1 MTPTV
6 SALLPVVNSTL
17 HKALAYAP
25 AARARI
31 RSIGPVCWRLHI
43 VDLGI
48 DLDLLT
54 DDDRL
59 RVDQPDDAVPDADI
73 RGRSKDFVTLL
84 RADDKT
90 AALASLPIRVEGNT
104 SSFMQLQSL
113 LGHLD
118 IDIDAWLEDLV
129 GDVAAH
135 QLGTLG
141 RAVGAR
147 MKSGLASVQHATER
161 YVLRERAWLVTRT
174 EADTMS
180 HELHQLRLGIERLAA
195 RVRQLKQG
203 E

>member
-1 MTPTV
+1 MTPAV
-6 SALLPVVNSTL
+6 SALLPVINSTL
-17 HKALAYAP
+17 RTALDYAP

-31 RSIGPVCWRLHI
+31 RSIGPACWRLHI

-54 DDDRL
+54 DDDHL
-59 RVDQPDDAVPDADI
+59 RVNQPDDAVPDADI

-84 RADDKT
+84 RAEDKT

-113 LGHLD
+113 LSHLD

-141 RAVGAR
+141 RAVGTR

>member
-1 MTPTV
+1 MTPAV

-17 HKALAYAP
+17 HKALDYAP

-31 RSIGPVCWRLHI
+31 RSIGPACWRLHI

-84 RADDKT
+84 RAEDKT

-113 LGHLD
+113 LSHLD
-118 IDIDAWLEDLV
+118 IDTDAWLEDLF
-129 GDVAAH
+129 GDLAAH
-135 QLGTLG
+135 QLGSLG
-141 RAVGAR
+141 RAIGAQAR
-147 MKSGLASVQHATER
+147 ASAASLQHATER
-161 YVLRERAWLVTRT
+161 YLIREKALLVTRA
-174 EADTMS
+174 EADAFGQ
-180 HELHQLRLGIERLAA
+180 ELHQLRLGLDRLAA